1 MVSASLR
8 FKDKKYG
15 NTELGRR
22 RLAVPSSLGRKVN
35 MLRRQRG
42 LTLDQLAQATES
54 SKSYMWEI
62 ENKPVARPSA
72 EKLGRIAEV
81 LGVTPEFLL
90 DEKQR
95 DPTVDEL
102 DVAFFRKYQSADPS
116 VKAKLKR
123 ILDVLDDDA

>member
-1 MVSASLR
+1 M
-8 FKDKKYG
+8 
-15 NTELGRR
+15 
-22 RLAVPSSLGRKVN
+22 PSSLGRKVN